1 MQLHS
6 LFWTEQNWGFCVQI
20 AWQLFNLSIQSRKA
34 GLWKLETI
42 LERLSHTI
50 PSVLKHEVGSRTSH
64 KVWKLYDS
72 TKRKVVLR
80 QKGKQQVD
88 LDGTKDVLTLTPLIL
103 SWTNVFVYLASV
115 VADQTVMTAFNQC
128 CCLSWIRFR
137 TSSSWADQTHCA
149 TSEAFEVCPQ
159 PQDLIYNRSGFNH
172 SGVDNHPV
180 ACTSNRFCLQFLAT
194 RWQQDLA
201 AKMVWTCGRKGCKIW
216 RWWEFD
222 PLLHSIH
229 WKSLTFPFQASE
241 LEEGKLVA
249 SLLLISLS
257 RCKACITWNMAKI
270 HTLTT
275 TKNVTSM
282 KVATAYHSQVPKE
295 RSCTVQK
302 TFQ

>member
-1 MQLHS
+1 MLVKFFLCISLLMQLHS
-6 LFWTEQNWGFCVQI
+6 LFWMEQNWGFCVQI
-20 AWQLFNLSIQSRKA
+20 AWQLFNLSIESRKA

-88 LDGTKDVLTLTPLIL
+88 LDGTKNVLTLTPLIL

-137 TSSSWADQTHCA
+137 TSSSWANKHIARQVKHLRSVHNPC
-149 TSEAFEVCPQ
+149 
-159 PQDLIYNRSGFNH
+159 LIYNRSGFNH

-180 ACTSNRFCLQFLAT
+180 AF
-194 RWQQDLA
+194 
-201 AKMVWTCGRKGCKIW
+201 
-216 RWWEFD
+216 
-222 PLLHSIH
+222 
-229 WKSLTFPFQASE
+229 
-241 LEEGKLVA
+241 
-249 SLLLISLS
+249 
-257 RCKACITWNMAKI
+257 IT
-270 HTLTT
+270 
-275 TKNVTSM
+275 
-282 KVATAYHSQVPKE
+282 
-295 RSCTVQK
+295 
-302 TFQ
+302 